1 MISLELFEA
10 EKMNFLTV
18 ISNLNNRI
26 LELENESMLQLNTI
40 DRLKKIISEKDD
52 QNALLNQKLLVES
65 ELKDNEKWF
74 YQEIVENTQLTNEKF

>member
-18 ISNLNNRI
+18 ISNLKNRI

-40 DRLKKIISEKDD
+40 DRLRKIISEKEDH
-52 QNALLNQKLLVES
+52 NTLLN
-65 ELKDNEKWF
+65 
-74 YQEIVENTQLTNEKF
+74 